1 MTSRFGLETD
11 FVFLP
16 GQPSSQP
23 KLDKDG
29 QPIKILHLAKA
40 TKGGGPALDKT
51 YVRSNEKGIVRTKTA
66 EEVRRALHST

>member
-1 MTSRFGLETD
+1 MTSGFGLETD

-29 QPIKILHLAKA
+29 QPIKILHLAKV
-40 TKGGGPALDKT
+40 KGGGPALDKT

>member
-1 MTSRFGLETD
+1 MTSGFGLETD

-16 GQPSSQP
+16 GQPSSQQ

-29 QPIKILHLAKA
+29 QPIKILHLAKV
-40 TKGGGPALDKT
+40 KGGGPALDKT

-66 EEVRRALHST
+66 EEARRALHST

>member
-1 MTSRFGLETD
+1 MSSGFGLEAD
-11 FVFLP
+11 SVFLS

-40 TKGGGPALDKT
+40 KPGGPALDKT
-51 YVRSNEKGIVRTKTA
+51 YLRSNEEGIVRTKTA